1 MKHVCGAIHEI
12 TESVR
17 NDLRSRIKLVLQLN
31 DKIDRL
37 SQRRFCSHVSVDEPA
52 RASLAPEFT
61 VCDLLLSS
69 FALVNDTEASVRTLF

>member
-17 NDLRSRIKLVLQLN
+17 NDFRSRIKLVLQLN

-37 SQRRFCSHVSVDEPA
+37 SQRRFCSHVSVDETA